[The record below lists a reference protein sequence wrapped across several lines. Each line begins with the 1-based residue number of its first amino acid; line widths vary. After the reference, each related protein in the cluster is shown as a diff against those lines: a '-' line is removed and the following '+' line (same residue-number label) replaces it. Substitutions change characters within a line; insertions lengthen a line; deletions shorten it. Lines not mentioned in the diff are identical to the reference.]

1 MDVTRLEGQLQQL
14 MKLNE
19 ELRQQN
25 ASLVSQNESL
35 GQSVVGVEQNH
46 GEVQHDYE
54 ALLASTQTLIEDR
67 EKLQQRV
74 AELEAANKQL
84 VDMLWGRRSERRT
97 ISPDQLS
104 LDFGADPEE
113 ALSDGEQAVI
123 VAQQEAD
130 EASDEQLLRDLAAR
144 RRRRRERR
152 GQTQEFPEHI
162 ERRERVLD
170 LSDEEKIGLKY
181 IGDAVTERMRFEGP
195 TVYVERIVRRK
206 YVVENEPD
214 RGVLSPPPPLAIVEG
229 CRYDFSVIAAVVGQK
244 FAFHNPTYRQQDWF
258 SQSGWFPSRST
269 INHLINLSVDT
280 LTPLFDQMWRLL
292 LRQPIVLT
300 DDTRVLLLTRNSL
313 SREEQETLRTRRRAG
328 RPPDGDEPPELDD
341 QGSVTS
347 YAWLYTGLDCLAPFN
362 VFHWSLGHQHAV
374 VDAHLAGFQGV
385 LVGDGF
391 SGYAHIEQRS
401 QGRIV
406 HASCN
411 SHARR
416 EFVKAEASEPILCAQ
431 ALSFYRQL
439 YDVEERGK
447 LLDASG
453 RLALRERDAVGIW
466 ERFGRWLESE
476 KVRLTLPQS
485 RFGQAVGY
493 LKNQW
498 DALQRYLSDGRLPI
512 DNNQTEQEIRPLT
525 VGRKNWIFLGHP
537 RAAAGRLQLF
547 SVVSSALRHHLIV
560 HDYLEDVLAK
570 LADAAQRHPID
581 LELGSA
587 YLMDLLPDRWA
598 TAHPEAVRQERVEQ
612 RRAISDAKRARRAR
626 QRLFA
631 RRLARAK
638 S

>member
-1 MDVTRLEGQLQQL
+1 MDVTRLGEQLQQI

-25 ASLVSQNESL
+25 ESLV
-35 GQSVVGVEQNH
+35 QSIAQLQQNH
-46 GEVQHDYE
+46 AALQQDYE

-67 EKLQQRV
+67 GKLQQRV

-113 ALSDGEQAVI
+113 APSDAEQAVI

-130 EASDEQLLRDLAAR
+130 EAFDEQLLRDLAAR
-144 RRRRRERR
+144 RRRRKEQQR
-152 GQTQEFPEHI
+152 QTQEFPEHI
-162 ERRERVLD
+162 ERRERILD
-170 LSDEEKIGLKY
+170 LNDEEKIGLNY
-181 IGDAVTERMRFEGP
+181 IGDAVTERMRFEKP
-195 TVYVERIVRRK
+195 TVYIERIVRRK
-206 YVVENEPD
+206 YVVPGEPEQ
-214 RGVLSPPPPLAIVEG
+214 GVLSLAPPLAIVEG
-229 CRYDFSVIAAVVGQK
+229 CRYDFSIIAAILGQK

-280 LTPLFDQMWRLL
+280 LSPLFDQMWQLVL
-292 LRQPIVLT
+292 QQPIVLS
-300 DDTRVLLLTRNSL
+300 DDTRVLLLTRNAL
-313 SREEQETLRTRRRAG
+313 SREEQETLRKRRRAG

-341 QGSVTS
+341 RGSVTS
-347 YAWLYTGLDCLAPFN
+347 YAWLYTSLADLAPFN
-362 VFHWSLGHQHAV
+362 IFHWSLGHQHAV
-374 VDAHLAGFQGV
+374 VDEHLADFQGI
-385 LVGDGF
+385 LVGDAF
-391 SGYAHIEQRS
+391 SGYAQIEQRS

-416 EFVKAEASEPILCAQ
+416 EFVKAESSEPILCAQ

-447 LLDASG
+447 LLDVSG
-453 RLALRERDAVGIW
+453 RLALRQRDAVPIW
-466 ERFGRWLESE
+466 ERFGRWRDSQE
-476 KVRLTLPQS
+476 VGRTLPQS

-498 DALQRYLSDGRLPI
+498 EALQRYLSDGRLPI

-537 RAAAGRLQLF
+537 RAAAGRLRLL
-547 SVVSSALRHHLIV
+547 SVVSSALRHHLVV

-570 LADAAQRHPID
+570 LADAAQHHPID

-598 TAHPEAVRQERVEQ
+598 AAHPEAVRHERAEEQ
-612 RRAISDAKRARRAR
+612 QVVSEIKRARRAR
-626 QRLFA
+626 QRI
-631 RRLARAK
+631 LARQRAAANG
-638 S
+638 